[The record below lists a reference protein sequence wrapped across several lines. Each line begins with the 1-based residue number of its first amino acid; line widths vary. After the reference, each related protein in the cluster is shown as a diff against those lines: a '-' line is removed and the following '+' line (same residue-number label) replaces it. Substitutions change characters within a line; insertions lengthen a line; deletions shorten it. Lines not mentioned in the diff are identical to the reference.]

1 MREGR
6 MDVKRTLGKLT
17 GVLRR
22 RTGRRRSGWRAS
34 NRCGTTAPHTP
45 LELLV
50 EVIVRLLL

>member
-34 NRCGTTAPHTP
+34 NRCGTTSPHTP
-45 LELLV
+45 LELLIA
-50 EVIVRLLL
+50 VIVRLLL